1 MKYLVIVESPAK
13 SKTISKMLGNDY
25 IIKSSFGHI
34 RDLPEKTIGVDIEDN
49 FKPTYV
55 AMAKSKKVIAD
66 LKKAVEQV
74 GHVYLATDLDR
85 EGEAIAWH
93 LKELLKLSDKNTD
106 RITFHEITE
115 TAIKE
120 AVKNPRKLDM
130 ALVDS
135 QQARR
140 ILDRLVGY
148 KLSPILWKKI
158 RKGLSAGRV
167 QSVAVMMICDREEE
181 ILAFVPVEY
190 WSIEAELQKNKND
203 IEFKANLI
211 SKDGKKFDKLD
222 IKNKEQADSILKE
235 LENAKY
241 QVSSVEKKERKRS
254 PYPPYTTSTMQ
265 QDVSRRIGFSSS
277 KTMMVAQ
284 KLYEGIQIGSQGV
297 VGLITYMRTDSLN
310 IAQVAQKEALSFIET
325 NYGNSFVPSK
335 PRFYKTKSKG
345 AQEAHEAIRPTSVK
359 RTPEMMKQY
368 LTADEYKLYTA
379 IWNRFVASQMADAL
393 YDTVSID
400 ISANNYMFRA
410 TGSTLKFDG
419 FMKVYSIQDEDAK
432 EPKLPILSQGDIL
445 ELLKIIPEQHFT
457 EPPARYNEASLIKT
471 LEEYGIGRPSTY
483 APTIK
488 TILDR
493 MYVRLENKKFYPT
506 DLGVTVNKF
515 LKENFKDVINYKF
528 TADIEE
534 QFDDIAENKLKWQ
547 DVLKKFYIPFENHL
561 EKAEGATRQKV
572 APKATSEICPKCGKP
587 MVIRDS
593 RRGPFMACTG
603 YPECKTTFSIDKDG
617 NKVEKVEPEK
627 TEEKC
632 PKCGGI
638 ILKKMGFRGPYLA
651 CEHYPECK
659 TTYSLDKNGNK
670 VVKPEPEKTDI
681 KCEKCGSP
689 MLKRIGKRG
698 PFLTCSAFPKC
709 RNLQWIKTDE
719 NGNMITEKTETKKT
733 TKSKTA
739 TRKSKKTTK

>member
-1 MKYLVIVESPAK
+1 MKSLVIVESPAK
-13 SKTISKMLGNDY
+13 SKTISKMLGSDY
-25 IIKSSFGHI
+25 IVKSSFGHI
-34 RDLPEKTIGVDIEDN
+34 RDLPEKEIGVDIEKN

-55 AMAKSKKVIAD
+55 AMPKSKKIIAD
-66 LKKAVEQV
+66 LKKAVAEV

-93 LKELLKLSDKNTD
+93 LKELLKLSDDKTD

-115 TAIKE
+115 SAIKE

-148 KLSPILWKKI
+148 KLSPILWKKV

-181 ILAFVPVEY
+181 IEKFVPVEY
-190 WSIEAELQKNKND
+190 WSIEAELQKDKD
-203 IEFKANLI
+203 MSFTANLI
-211 SKDGKKFDKLD
+211 SKDGKKIEKLA
-222 IKNKEQADSILKE
+222 IQNKEQADSILKE
-235 LENAKY
+235 LENSQYKVA
-241 QVSSVEKKERKRS
+241 SVEKKERKRS

-277 KTMMVAQ
+277 KTMSVAQ
-284 KLYEGIQIGSQGV
+284 KLYEGIQIGNQGV

-310 IAQVAQKEALSFIET
+310 VATVAQKEALNFIET
-325 NYGNSFVPSK
+325 NYGKGFVPLK

-368 LTADEYKLYTA
+368 LTADEYKLYNA
-379 IWNRFVASQMADAL
+379 IWNRFVASQMSDAV
-393 YDTVSID
+393 YDTVTID
-400 ISANNYMFRA
+400 IQVSNYMFRA

-419 FMKVYSIQDEDAK
+419 FMKVYSIQDEEAK
-432 EPKLPILSQGDIL
+432 EPKLPVL
-445 ELLKIIPEQHFT
+445 EQNDNLNLLKLVPEQHFT

-493 MYVRLENKKFYPT
+493 MYVRLDNKKFYPT
-506 DLGVTVNKF
+506 DLGIVVNKF
-515 LKENFKDVINYKF
+515 LKENFKDVINYEF

-534 QFDDIAENKLKWQ
+534 EFDDIAENKLKWQ
-547 DVLKKFYIPFENHL
+547 DVLKKFYTPFESHL
-561 EKAEGATRQKV
+561 TKAEGATRQKI
-572 APKATSEICPKCGKP
+572 APKATNEVCPKCGKP
-587 MVIRDS
+587 MVIRES
-593 RRGPFMACTG
+593 RRGPFMACSG
-603 YPECKTTFSIDKDG
+603 YPECKTTFSVDKDG
-617 NKVEKVEPEK
+617 NKVSNEPQQ

-632 PKCGGI
+632 PKCGGMM
-638 ILKKMGFRGPYLA
+638 LKKMGFRGPYLA

-670 VVKPEPEKTDI
+670 VIKPEPEKTDI

-709 RNLQWIKTDE
+709 RNLQWVKTDSE
-719 NGNMITEKTETKKT
+719 GNIIIEKKEPKKTKEKTVKKT
-733 TKSKTA
+733 TKAK
-739 TRKSKKTTK
+739 KSEK

>member
-1 MKYLVIVESPAK
+1 MKSLVIVESPAK

-25 IIKSSFGHI
+25 IVKSSFGHI
-34 RDLPEKTIGVDIEDN
+34 RDLPESKIGVDIDDN

-55 AMAKSKKVIAD
+55 AMPKSKKVIAD
-66 LKKAVEQV
+66 LKKAVSEV
-74 GHVYLATDLDR
+74 GHIYLATDLDR

-115 TAIKE
+115 SAIKE
-120 AVKNPRKLDM
+120 AVKNPRKIDM

-148 KLSPILWKKI
+148 KLSPILWKKV

-181 ILAFVPVEY
+181 IEKFVPVEY
-190 WSIEAELQKNKND
+190 WSIEAELQKDKD
-203 IEFKANLI
+203 ISFTANLI
-211 SKDGKKFDKLD
+211 SKDGKKIEKLE
-222 IKNKEQADSILKE
+222 IQNKEQADNILKE

-241 QVSSVEKKERKRS
+241 KVSSVEKKERKRS

-265 QDVSRRIGFSSS
+265 QDVSRRLGFSSS
-277 KTMMVAQ
+277 KTMSVAQ

-310 IAQVAQKEALSFIET
+310 VAVVAQKETLSFIET
-325 NYGNSFVPSK
+325 SYGKSFVPSK

-368 LTADEYKLYTA
+368 LTADEYKLYNA
-379 IWNRFVASQMADAL
+379 IWNRFVASQMTDAV
-393 YDTVSID
+393 YDTVTID
-400 ISANNYMFRA
+400 IQANNYMFRA

-419 FMKVYSIQDEDAK
+419 FMKVYSIQDEETK
-432 EPKLPILSQGDIL
+432 EPKLPLLEQNDDLSLI
-445 ELLKIIPEQHFT
+445 KIVPEQHFT

-506 DLGVTVNKF
+506 DLGVVVNKF

-534 QFDDIAENKLKWQ
+534 EFDDIAENKLKWQ
-547 DVLKKFYIPFENHL
+547 DVLKNFYTPFEKHL
-561 EKAEGATRQKV
+561 VQAEGATRQKI
-572 APKATSEICPKCGKP
+572 APKATNEVCPKCGKP

-593 RRGPFMACTG
+593 RRGPFMACSG
-603 YPECKTTFSIDKDG
+603 YPECKTTFSVDKDG
-617 NKVEKVEPEK
+617 NKISNEPQQ

-632 PKCGGI
+632 PKCGGVM
-638 ILKKMGFRGPYLA
+638 LKKMGFRGPYLA

-670 VVKPEPEKTDI
+670 VIKPEPEKTDI

-709 RNLQWIKTDE
+709 RNLQWVKTDSE
-719 NGNMITEKTETKKT
+719 GNIILEKSETKKT
-733 TKSKTA
+733 KEKTVKKKTKTA
-739 TRKSKKTTK
+739 KTKKD

>member
-1 MKYLVIVESPAK
+1 MKSLVIVESPAK
-13 SKTISKMLGNDY
+13 SKTISKMLGSDY
-25 IIKSSFGHI
+25 IVKSSFGHI
-34 RDLPEKTIGVDIEDN
+34 RDLPEKEIGVDIEKN

-55 AMAKSKKVIAD
+55 AMPKSKKIIAD
-66 LKKAVEQV
+66 LKKAVSEV

-93 LKELLKLSDKNTD
+93 LKELLKLSDDTTD

-115 TAIKE
+115 SAIKE

-148 KLSPILWKKI
+148 KLSPILWKKV

-181 ILAFVPVEY
+181 IEKFVPVEY
-190 WSIEAELQKNKND
+190 WSIEAELQKDND
-203 IEFKANLI
+203 ISFTANLI
-211 SKDGKKFDKLD
+211 SKDGKKFEKLE
-222 IKNKEQADSILKE
+222 IQNKEQADNILKE
-235 LENAKY
+235 LESAQYK
-241 QVSSVEKKERKRS
+241 VASVEKKERKRS

-277 KTMMVAQ
+277 KTMSVAQ
-284 KLYEGIQIGSQGV
+284 KLYEGIAIGNQGV

-310 IAQVAQKEALSFIET
+310 IASIAQKEALNFIET
-325 NYGNSFVPSK
+325 SYGKGFVHSK

-359 RTPEMMKQY
+359 RTPEMMKPY
-368 LTADEYKLYTA
+368 LTADEYKLYKA
-379 IWNRFVASQMADAL
+379 IWNRFVASQMADAV
-393 YDTVSID
+393 YDTVTID
-400 ISANNYMFRA
+400 IQANNYMFRA

-419 FMKVYSIQDEDAK
+419 FMKVYSIQDEDTK
-432 EPKLPILSQGDIL
+432 EPKLPVLSENDIL
-445 ELLKIIPEQHFT
+445 NLIKIVPEQHFT

-506 DLGVTVNKF
+506 DLGIVVNKF

-534 QFDDIAENKLKWQ
+534 EFDDIAENKLKWQ
-547 DVLKKFYIPFENHL
+547 DVLKKFYTPFESHL
-561 EKAEGATRQKV
+561 TKAESATRQKI
-572 APKATSEICPKCGKP
+572 APKATNEVCPKCGKP
-587 MVIRDS
+587 MVIRES
-593 RRGPFMACTG
+593 RRGPFMACSG
-603 YPECKTTFSIDKDG
+603 YPECKTTFSVDKDG
-617 NKVEKVEPEK
+617 NKISNEPEK

-638 ILKKMGFRGPYLA
+638 MLKKMGFRGPYLA

-670 VVKPEPEKTDI
+670 VIKPEPEKTDI

-709 RNLQWIKTDE
+709 RNLQWVKNDSEGNIIIEKKEKAAEKKT
-719 NGNMITEKTETKKT
+719 KTKTKKT
-733 TKSKTA
+733 
-739 TRKSKKTTK
+739 KK

>member
-1 MKYLVIVESPAK
+1 MKSLVIVESPAK
-13 SKTISKMLGNDY
+13 SKTISKMLGSDY
-25 IIKSSFGHI
+25 IVKSSFGHI
-34 RDLPEKTIGVDIEDN
+34 RDLPEKEIGVDIEKN

-55 AMAKSKKVIAD
+55 AMPKSKKIIAD
-66 LKKAVEQV
+66 LKKAVAEV

-93 LKELLKLSDKNTD
+93 LKELLKLSDENTD

-115 TAIKE
+115 SAIKE
-120 AVKNPRKLDM
+120 AVQNPRKLDM

-148 KLSPILWKKI
+148 KLSPILWKKV

-181 ILAFVPVEY
+181 IAQFVPVEY
-190 WSIEAELQKNKND
+190 WSIEAELQKDND
-203 IEFKANLI
+203 ISFTANLI
-211 SKDGKKFDKLD
+211 SKDGKKFEKLE
-222 IKNKEQADSILKE
+222 IQNKEQADNILKD
-235 LENAKY
+235 LETAQYK
-241 QVSSVEKKERKRS
+241 VDSVEKKERKRS

-277 KTMMVAQ
+277 KTMSVAQ

-310 IAQVAQKEALSFIET
+310 VAAIAQKEALGFIET
-325 NYGNSFVPSK
+325 NYGKNFVPSK

-368 LTADEYKLYTA
+368 LTADEYKLYNA
-379 IWNRFVASQMADAL
+379 IWNRFVASQMSDAV
-393 YDTVSID
+393 YDTVTID
-400 ISANNYMFRA
+400 IQANNYMFRA

-432 EPKLPILSQGDIL
+432 EPKLPVLEQNDIL
-445 ELLKIIPEQHFT
+445 NLIKIVPEQHFT

-506 DLGVTVNKF
+506 DLGVVVNKF

-534 QFDDIAENKLKWQ
+534 EFDDIAENKLKWQ
-547 DVLKKFYIPFENHL
+547 DVLKKFYTPFESHL
-561 EKAEGATRQKV
+561 TKAEGATRQKI
-572 APKATSEICPKCGKP
+572 APKATNEVCPKCGKP
-587 MVIRDS
+587 MVIRES
-593 RRGPFMACTG
+593 RRGPFMACSG
-603 YPECKTTFSIDKDG
+603 YPECKTTFSVDKDG
-617 NKVEKVEPEK
+617 NKVSNEPQQ

-632 PKCGGI
+632 PKCGGVM
-638 ILKKMGFRGPYLA
+638 LKKMGFRGPYLA

-670 VVKPEPEKTDI
+670 VIKPEPEKTDI

-689 MLKRIGKRG
+689 MLKRMGKRG

-709 RNLQWIKTDE
+709 RNLQWVKTDSE
-719 NGNMITEKTETKKT
+719 GNIIIEKKEPKKA
-733 TKSKTA
+733 KTA
-739 TRKSKKTTK
+739 KKATKAKKSEK

>member
-1 MKYLVIVESPAK
+1 MKSLVIVESPAK
-13 SKTISKMLGNDY
+13 SKTISKMLGSDY
-25 IIKSSFGHI
+25 IVKSSFGHI
-34 RDLPEKTIGVDIEDN
+34 RDLPEKEIGVDIEKN

-55 AMAKSKKVIAD
+55 AMPKSKKIIAD
-66 LKKAVEQV
+66 LKKAVAEV

-93 LKELLKLSDKNTD
+93 LKELLKLSDDNTD

-115 TAIKE
+115 SAIKE

-148 KLSPILWKKI
+148 KLSPILWKKV

-181 ILAFVPVEY
+181 IEKFVPVEY
-190 WSIEAELQKNKND
+190 WSIEAELQKDN
-203 IEFKANLI
+203 EMSFTANLI
-211 SKDGKKFDKLD
+211 SKDGKKFEKLE
-222 IKNKEQADSILKE
+222 IQTKEQADNILKD
-235 LENAKY
+235 LENAQYK
-241 QVSSVEKKERKRS
+241 VSSVEKKERKRS

-277 KTMMVAQ
+277 KTMSVAQ

-310 IAQVAQKEALSFIET
+310 VAAIAQKEALSFIET
-325 NYGNSFVPSK
+325 SYGKGFVPSK

-368 LTADEYKLYTA
+368 LTADEYKLYKA
-379 IWNRFVASQMADAL
+379 IWNRFVASQMADAV
-393 YDTVSID
+393 YDTVTID
-400 ISANNYMFRA
+400 IQANNYMFRA

-419 FMKVYSIQDEDAK
+419 FMKVYSIQDEETK
-432 EPKLPILSQGDIL
+432 EPKLPVLSEQDIL
-445 ELLKIIPEQHFT
+445 NLVKIVPEQHFT

-493 MYVRLENKKFYPT
+493 MYVRLDNKKFYPT
-506 DLGVTVNKF
+506 DLGIVVNKF
-515 LKENFKDVINYKF
+515 LKENFKDVINYEF

-534 QFDDIAENKLKWQ
+534 EFDDIAENKLKWQ
-547 DVLKKFYIPFENHL
+547 DVLKKFYIPFKSHL
-561 EKAEGATRQKV
+561 AKAEGATRQKI
-572 APKATSEICPKCGKP
+572 APKATNEVCPKCGKP
-587 MVIRDS
+587 MVIRES
-593 RRGPFMACTG
+593 RRGPFMACSG
-603 YPECKTTFSIDKDG
+603 YPECKTTFSVDKDG
-617 NKVEKVEPEK
+617 NKVSNEPEK

-638 ILKKMGFRGPYLA
+638 MLKKMGFRGPYLA

-670 VVKPEPEKTDI
+670 VIKPEPEKTDI

-709 RNLQWIKTDE
+709 RNLQWVKTDSE
-719 NGNMITEKTETKKT
+719 GNIIIEKKETKKT
-733 TKSKTA
+733 KEKT
-739 TRKSKKTTK
+739 SEKKTKKNKKV

>member
-1 MKYLVIVESPAK
+1 MKSLVIVESPAK
-13 SKTISKMLGNDY
+13 SKTISKMLGSDY
-25 IIKSSFGHI
+25 IVKSSFGHI
-34 RDLPEKTIGVDIEDN
+34 RDLPEKEIGVDIEKN

-55 AMAKSKKVIAD
+55 AMPKSKKIIAD
-66 LKKAVEQV
+66 LKKTVAEV

-93 LKELLKLSDKNTD
+93 LKELLKLSDDKTD

-115 TAIKE
+115 SAIKE

-148 KLSPILWKKI
+148 KLSPILWKKV

-181 ILAFVPVEY
+181 IEKFVPVEY
-190 WSIEAELQKNKND
+190 WSIEAELKKDND
-203 IEFKANLI
+203 MSFTANLI
-211 SKDGKKFDKLD
+211 SKDGKKFEKLS
-222 IKNKEQADSILKE
+222 IQNKEQADNILKE
-235 LENAKY
+235 LETAKY

-265 QDVSRRIGFSSS
+265 QDASRRIGFSSS
-277 KTMMVAQ
+277 KTMSVAQ

-310 IAQVAQKEALSFIET
+310 IAAVAQKEALNFIET
-325 NYGNSFVPSK
+325 SYGKNFVPSK

-368 LTADEYKLYTA
+368 LTADEYKLYNV
-379 IWNRFVASQMADAL
+379 IWNRFVASQMADAV
-393 YDTVSID
+393 YDTVTID
-400 ISANNYMFRA
+400 IQANNYMFRA

-419 FMKVYSIQDEDAK
+419 FMKVYSIQDEETK
-432 EPKLPILSQGDIL
+432 EPKLPVL
-445 ELLKIIPEQHFT
+445 EQNDNLNLVKISPEQHFT

-493 MYVRLENKKFYPT
+493 MYVRLDNKKFYPT
-506 DLGVTVNKF
+506 DLGVVVNKF
-515 LKENFKDVINYKF
+515 LKENFKDVINYEF

-534 QFDDIAENKLKWQ
+534 EFDDIAEKKLKWQ
-547 DVLKKFYIPFENHL
+547 DVLKKFYTPFESHL
-561 EKAEGATRQKV
+561 TKAEGATRQKI
-572 APKATSEICPKCGKP
+572 APKATNEVCPKCGKP
-587 MVIRDS
+587 MVIRES
-593 RRGPFMACTG
+593 RRGPFMACSG
-603 YPECKTTFSIDKDG
+603 YPECKTTFSVDKDG
-617 NKVEKVEPEK
+617 NKVSNEPQQ

-632 PKCGGI
+632 PKCGGVM
-638 ILKKMGFRGPYLA
+638 LKKMGFKGPYLA

-670 VVKPEPEKTDI
+670 VIKPEPEKTDI

-709 RNLQWIKTDE
+709 RNLLWVKTDSE
-719 NGNMITEKTETKKT
+719 GNIIIEKKESKKEKTAKKT
-733 TKSKTA
+733 TKTK
-739 TRKSKKTTK
+739 KSEK